1 VTVHWEMRCC
11 ATELAR
17 YSRSMPLLS
26 IFESAPDSVGK
37 FSIEQIVSAAGDGA
51 LKDDSTCSSELREYL
66 GKIGTEKISQYV
78 DHCLTV
84 PFPKNGMVLQD
95 LVNELGRRL
104 DYEATNG
111 RYQGVQGKIGFD
123 GLWLSPEEHT
133 LVVEVKTTD
142 AYRLSLDTL
151 AKYRRKLAEADKLAA
166 NSSILIVVGRQDT
179 GELEAQIRGSRHAW
193 DIRVISAEALIK
205 LVLLKENTEA
215 IETGLKMRSLL
226 TPIEYTR
233 LDRMVDVMFATATD
247 VEEEPEPDEQV
258 EVGGAGAKLDEA
270 AVANSTSA
278 SVSEAAA
285 ASKGTWHFTDA
296 QLLQAKREDVIAALG
311 QRETASLVKKS
322 RALYWNA
329 KRTVR
334 AACAMS
340 KRYTGKNQA
349 PYWYAYHPQWDT
361 FLEEADTAFFV
372 LGCMDLDV
380 AFAIPHNVM
389 KPLLPLF
396 HTTSTKPGGT
406 YWHVHIVQQPGGFA
420 MSVPKGQPLALQ
432 PFQFEVG

>member
-1 VTVHWEMRCC
+1 
-11 ATELAR
+11 
-17 YSRSMPLLS
+17 MPLLS

-51 LKDDSTCSSELREYL
+51 LRDDSTCSSELREYL
-66 GKIGTEKISQYV
+66 GKIGTDKIALYV

-84 PFPKNGMVLQD
+84 SFPKSGMVLQD

-104 DYEATNG
+104 DYSAING
-111 RYQGVQGKIGFD
+111 RYQGIQGKIGFD

-142 AYRLSLDTL
+142 VYRLSLDTL
-151 AKYRRKLAEADKLAA
+151 AKYRQKLGQANKLTA

-193 DIRVISAEALIK
+193 DIRVISAESLIK

-215 IETGLKMRSLL
+215 VETGLKMRSLL

-247 VEEEPEPDEQV
+247 VEDEPEPDDQV
-258 EVGGAGAKLDEA
+258 EVAKANAKPDA
-270 AVANSTSA
+270 IPVAPSKTA
-278 SVSEAAA
+278 LVSQLVT

-296 QLLQAKREDVIAALG
+296 QLLQSKREDIVAALG

-329 KRTVR
+329 KRDVR

-361 FLEEADTAFFV
+361 FLEEGGTAFFV

-389 KPLLPLF
+389 KPLLPLL

-406 YWHVHIVQQPGGFA
+406 YWHVHIVQQPGGVA

-432 PFQFEVG
+432 PFQFAVG

>member
-1 VTVHWEMRCC
+1 
-11 ATELAR
+11 
-17 YSRSMPLLS
+17 MPLIS
-26 IFESAPDSVGK
+26 IFENAPESVAK
-37 FSIEQIVSAAGDGA
+37 FSIEQVVSAAGDGA
-51 LKDDSTCSSELREYL
+51 LKDDSACSAELREYL
-66 GKIGTEKISQYV
+66 GKVGTGEIARYV
-78 DHCLTV
+78 DHCLSV
-84 PFPKNGMVLQD
+84 SFQKNGMVLQD

-104 DYEATNG
+104 DYVVANG

-133 LVVEVKTTD
+133 LIVEVKTTD

-151 AKYRRKLAEADKLAA
+151 ASYRGRLAEAGKLSA

-215 IETGLKMRSLL
+215 AETGLKMRSLL

-233 LDRMVDVMFATATD
+233 LDRMVDVMFTTATD
-247 VEEEPEPDEQV
+247 VEEEPEPDEQAHDV
-258 EVGGAGAKLDEA
+258 PVSA
-270 AVANSTSA
+270 APDFDTRRASPPIVSA
-278 SVSEAAA
+278 ADLATTG
-285 ASKGTWHFTDA
+285 KGTWHFTDA

-311 QRETASLVKKS
+311 RRETASLVRKS

-329 KRTVR
+329 QRDVR
-334 AACAMS
+334 AACSMS

-361 FLEEADTAFFV
+361 FLGEADRGFFV
-372 LGCMDLDV
+372 LGCMDLET
-380 AFAIPHNVM
+380 AFAVPHAAM
-389 KPLLPLF
+389 KPLLPSL
-396 HTTSTKPGGT
+396 HTTTNKGGTT
-406 YWHVHIVQQPGGFA
+406 YWHIHLIEHGGSLA
-420 MSVPKGQPLALQ
+420 ISVPRSTPLGLS
-432 PFQFEVG
+432 QFLIAVS